1 MLLESIKFILMGAYV
16 TIAVIA
22 VALPLGFIFGLLL
35 AMVRVYGSPLI
46 SRLTSI

>member
-22 VALPLGFIFGLLL
+22 VALPLGFIVGLLL
-35 AMVRVYGSPLI
+35 AWYAFTEA
-46 SRLTSI
+46 RLYHG